1 MIKVSNRDGKV
12 EASVSSDFMA
22 LYIAVIIIIIII
34 IIKARKIL
42 GDEIR
47 KYIGSDFGHCGLVNR
62 AAHGTF
68 YSKSRW
74 SSGSVKYRHA
84 INTTNR

>member
-22 LYIAVIIIIIII
+22 LYIAVIIIIII

-68 YSKSRW
+68 YSKSR
-74 SSGSVKYRHA
+74 
-84 INTTNR
+84 

>member
-34 IIKARKIL
+34 KTTMGLTTVQRDCAACDVVRPIQKSIGKW
-42 GDEIR
+42 EIR
-47 KYIGSDFGHCGLVNR
+47 PPV
-62 AAHGTF
+62 
-68 YSKSRW
+68 KS
-74 SSGSVKYRHA
+74 
-84 INTTNR
+84 